1 MQLFLDSADTEEI
14 GYALEY
20 WNIDGITTNP
30 RHVGNSGKPYSV
42 VLDEIGDLVQGTNK
56 PVSVQVDPHLT
67 DWTRIVDEAMK
78 LREMS
83 PNFVIKVGAGEDG
96 FRAVQKL
103 SSEDVPVNVTLVFT
117 VTQAWHAARSGA
129 AFVSPFLGWKNQFGD
144 APDDLIAD
152 TAVML
157 DNFGYSTQIIAAAI
171 RSTRDIGDA
180 SLAGAHIVTASATVI
195 RDSFNNP
202 YTTMGVKIFGEAWDA
217 IPHE

>member
-14 GYALEY
+14 GYGLEY
-20 WNIDGITTNP
+20 WDIDGITTNP
-30 RHVGNSGKPYSV
+30 KHVGNSGKPYQT
-42 VLDEIGDLVQGTNK
+42 VLEEISELVQGTNK
-56 PVSVQVDPHLT
+56 PVSVQVNPHLT

-83 PNFVIKVGAGEDG
+83 PNFVVKVAAGEDG

-103 SSEDVPVNVTLVFT
+103 SSDNVPVNVTLVFT

-144 APDDLIAD
+144 APDALVAD

-171 RSTRDIGDA
+171 RSTREIGDA
-180 SLAGAHIVTASATVI
+180 ALAGAHVVTASATVI

-202 YTTMGVKIFGEAWDA
+202 YTTMGERIFSEAWDA
-217 IPHE
+217 IPDE